1 MVRVLL
7 AQGWHPR
14 HIAGLIRSKYER
26 PFGWLADFHFHDA
39 AMRAEVYTRFFAGLI
54 AVGNDQ
60 MVDFNCTSTQEK
72 LLCPG
77 TGCPWNLEALRTA
90 AQSGGGHA

>member
-1 MVRVLL
+1 
-7 AQGWHPR
+7 
-14 HIAGLIRSKYER
+14 
-26 PFGWLADFHFHDA
+26 
-39 AMRAEVYTRFFAGLI
+39 MRAEVYTRFFAGLI

-72 LLCPG
+72 FLCPG

-90 AQSGGGHA
+90 AQSGGGHG